1 MRDFPWPLT
10 PGAKTRPEWTGS
22 GFLVDGEEIPVLIY
36 CTRRESWDDEL
47 TVFHERIAGSDHF
60 IDIASRRSA
69 VAELKS
75 CLKKPDPVV
84 LEIGSSSGFLLP
96 AIEKAYPHAL
106 VIGSDSFPEAL
117 ERLARTDPT
126 IPLLGFD
133 LMQCPLP
140 DNCVDA
146 VVLLNVLEHIKE
158 DEKAMRMLFRIL
170 KPGGIAI
177 LEVPSGSHLFDIYD
191 ELLRHYRRYDMKTF
205 RSLTENVGFE
215 VLKASHLGFFAYPGF
230 ALVKKRNQLLTNKDA
245 AVKKNKV
252 ASEIGNNRK
261 SLPIRMVMGLEFV
274 VGRLVSYPFGI
285 RCLLNLRKPL
295 T

>member
-22 GFLVDGEEIPVLIY
+22 GFLVDGERTPVLVY

-47 TVFHERIAGSDHF
+47 TVFHEQIAGSDHF
-60 IDIASRRSA
+60 IDIASRRNA

-96 AIEKAYPHAL
+96 AIVKAYPDGL
-106 VIGSDSFPEAL
+106 VVGSDSFPEAL
-117 ERLARTDPT
+117 ERLARIDPT
-126 IPLLGFD
+126 SPLLGFD
-133 LMQCPLP
+133 LMECPLP

-158 DEKAMRMLFRIL
+158 DEKAMRMLFRVL

-177 LEVPSGSHLFDIYD
+177 LEVPSGSGLFDIYD

-205 RSLTENVGFE
+205 RSLAESAGFQI
-215 VLKASHLGFFAYPGF
+215 LKASHLGFFAYPGF
-230 ALVKKRNQLLTNKDA
+230 ALVKKRNKLLLDRDA

-252 ASEIGNNRK
+252 ASEIEKGRE
-261 SLPIRMVMGLEFV
+261 SLPMRMVMGLEFI
-274 VGRLVSYPFGI
+274 VGRFVSYPFGI
-285 RCLLNLRKPL
+285 RCLLNLRKPVA
-295 T
+295 